1 MYSPRTRRLIEEAQ
15 GASLEADKKLDDDAD
30 EAAAAAEE
38 EEEEEQATTDD
49 DGEEEY
55 LDMSVYSPRT
65 RSLIEGAQQAAGE
78 ASQQRS
84 DLLDEATEA
93 AASSAAAA
101 SSGRATKLLVALLA
115 MLCASALYLFAKV
128 RSNTGVVTKEAGRPD
143 PPLKVGAK
151 VTLDGDTGTVT
162 GLDDDTNE
170 VEITYDDGNVERIS
184 QADARRIGFAED
196 NEPAPET
203 QSPEAATTNMNMNM
217 MNMNNSEIDNFLM
230 QQQRTG
236 LGRSAAAVDDDV
248 VTSST
253 PTTDMTDEEVMAA
266 GFATE
271 ANVNDANAGLKQ
283 ELAALKQGRETKEGA
298 AAAAD
303 DRRIAEIE
311 AELMERDM
319 GGDIG
324 AEDVEDTVFR
334 GGDIT
339 ASGQAQAQAQAQ
351 DGGET
356 PQAGEDN
363 VIRGDITASGQ
374 AQAQD
379 IDRGD
384 DADGAVTSMANPEK
398 LKVGD
403 RVALQVCG
411 MGGGRGRRS
420 CKAVKSVCAAQWKSM
435 VQESAQHA
443 GQAAQLFS
451 KAGGAGSRALA
462 AFMGGTAAKI
472 YGLASGAPIPMP
484 DYKGKGQVDAMT
496 EKLSKTARNPGLSES
511 QRQNAAQALMACGSL
526 WHHQARMVAESMAIQ
541 YHEFLHTKM
550 ERGKKW
556 SDNPEFYYRE
566 FTTSYYKDPLAA
578 DKKGRGQREAYAKTY
593 PTGQAVLRPGAEHDA
608 LGMMAM
614 KPPAGDGDPAA
625 AALQGTVEEL
635 DMESIEGSCTAK
647 IVTDGGATMA
657 WPCFDLKRVS
667 AASVSAASNPP
678 PPPGPVTNA

>member
-1 MYSPRTRRLIEEAQ
+1 MMDLSVYSPRTRRLVEGAQ
-15 GASLEADKKLDDDAD
+15 AADDLLDDAD
-30 EAAAAAEE
+30 EAA
-38 EEEEEQATTDD
+38 D
-49 DGEEEY
+49 DGEEMEEVEEED

-84 DLLDEATEA
+84 ELLDEATEA
-93 AASSAAAA
+93 ADEAASV

-128 RSNTGVVTKEAGRPD
+128 RRNTGEDTEAVRPID
-143 PPLKVGAK
+143 
-151 VTLDGDTGTVT
+151 
-162 GLDDDTNE
+162 DDDTNE
-170 VEITYDDGNVERIS
+170 VE
-184 QADARRIGFAED
+184 
-196 NEPAPET
+196 NESET
-203 QSPEAATTNMNMNM
+203 QSPEAATMDTN

-230 QQQRTG
+230 QQQRAG
-236 LGRSAAAVDDDV
+236 LGRSAAAVDDDI
-248 VTSST
+248 VTT
-253 PTTDMTDEEVMAA
+253 PDMTDEESSI
-266 GFATE
+266 ATE
-271 ANVNDANAGLKQ
+271 ANANANDANAGLKQ
-283 ELAALKQGRETKEGA
+283 ELAALKRTRETKEGA

-311 AELMERDM
+311 AELMELDM

-334 GGDIT
+334 GDIT
-339 ASGQAQAQAQAQ
+339 ASGQAQAQE
-351 DGGET
+351 GGET
-356 PQAGEDN
+356 SQAGED
-363 VIRGDITASGQ
+363 VFRGDITAQAGPVVPRNPVRVDGDIEVSGQ
-374 AQAQD
+374 AQDQEEDSAA
-379 IDRGD
+379 GV
-384 DADGAVTSMANPEK
+384 DAVVTSRANPEG

-443 GQAAQLFS
+443 GLAAQHFS
-451 KAGGAGSRALA
+451 KAGGAGSRALG

-484 DYKGKGQVDAMT
+484 EYKGKGQVDAMT

-556 SDNPEFYYRE
+556 SDNPEFYYKE

-578 DKKGRGQREAYAKTY
+578 DDTGRGQRAAYAKSH
-593 PTGQAVLRPGAEHDA
+593 PMGGAVLRPGAEHDA

-614 KPPAGDGDPAA
+614 KSPAGGGDPAA

-635 DMESIEGSCTAK
+635 DMESIGGSCTAK
-647 IVTDGGATMA
+647 VVTDGGATMA
-657 WPCFDLKRVS
+657 WPCFDLTRVS
-667 AASVSAASNPP
+667 SASVAAASNPP
-678 PPPGPVTNA
+678 PPPGPETAAQLP